1 MPAQLSQTVDVE
13 TPELVVLTY
22 TIAGVGSRA
31 LAALIDY
38 LICIAAII
46 VGTIGIAQFDR
57 TPGVSPAPAASG
69 AWVLAVMGIVLFVI
83 LWLYYVLFEAL
94 ADGQTPGK
102 RVMHLRVVR
111 DGGLAINFE
120 SSAVRN
126 LVRIVDMQPAF
137 FYAVGLTSLVVNS
150 RGKRLGDLA
159 AGTLVVKEALIPQT
173 IESTPVRTLR
183 HALPLSLS
191 ARLSENEYALLDRFV
206 QRRMEFDTD
215 RRTML
220 AKGLVDRLRGALD
233 EQADK
238 SPVNALVRLH
248 EDERSARARGV
259 ASRNDVGAA
268 RERHAIVAINS
279 PRWRKFSN
287 RLEALRGSGLKSLD
301 ENGVREF
308 VQEYRELAADLA
320 RLRTA
325 TRGTD
330 SAELF
335 FLNRLV
341 ASAHSLLYRRRSI
354 SLSRVVQ
361 FLFAEVPAEVRRSV
375 RPIMLATALL
385 FVPVVIAARA
395 VIVKPSLIPTML
407 SPGMIARADSGVQ
420 NAKEGKGYIDDPQVL
435 RPIMASRVITNNVQ
449 VTFGAF
455 AFGITAGV
463 ATAYVLVNNGIS
475 IGSVIGLYLT
485 KDIGHLVFGFMA
497 PHGVLELTA
506 IVIAGGAGFLLAAG
520 MLIPGQRT
528 RKRALVENGRRAI
541 RLIAASTFL
550 LVFAG
555 AIEGFISPNANIS
568 LTGKFVFSAATAVV
582 LLAYLRP
589 WAGWLT
595 TRRRDSSIPDT
606 DSPRSLSS
614 LSAIHPAQ

>member
-22 TIAGVGSRA
+22 TVAGVGSRA

-38 LICIAAII
+38 LICVAAMI
-46 VGTIGIAQFDR
+46 IGIIGLTQFDR
-57 TPGVSPAPAASG
+57 LPGQSKDASG
-69 AWVLAVMGIVLFVI
+69 AWVLAALGIFQFAI

-159 AGTLVVKEALIPQT
+159 AGTLVVREALIHQA
-173 IESTPVRTLR
+173 IESAPIRTER
-183 HALPLSLS
+183 NALPLSLS

-206 QRRMEFDTD
+206 QRRMEFDAD
-215 RRTML
+215 RRL
-220 AKGLVDRLRGALD
+220 ALARGLVERLRAALGED
-233 EQADK
+233 ADK
-238 SPVNALVRLH
+238 APINALVRLH

-259 ASRNDVGAA
+259 ASRNEVGAA

-279 PRWRKFSN
+279 PRWRAFAT
-287 RLEALRGSGLKSLD
+287 RLEGLRGQGLKSLD
-301 ENGVREF
+301 EKGVREF
-308 VQEYRELAADLA
+308 VQEYRELASDLA

-330 SAELF
+330 SSELF

-341 ASAHSLLYRRRSI
+341 ATAHSLLYRRRVLT
-354 SLSRVVQ
+354 LSGIVQ
-361 FLFAEVPAEVRRSV
+361 FLFAEVPAEVRRSF
-375 RPIMLATALL
+375 RPIMLAVALL
-385 FVPVVIAARA
+385 FVPVAIAATA
-395 VIVKPSLIPTML
+395 VVTKPALIPTLL

-420 NAKEGKGYIDDPQVL
+420 NAKVGKGYIDDPEL
-435 RPIMASRVITNNVQ
+435 FRPIMASRVMTNNVQ

-455 AFGITAGV
+455 AFGITAGIMTV
-463 ATAYVLVNNGIS
+463 WVLVTNGIS
-475 IGSVIGLYLT
+475 IGSVIGLYLS
-485 KDIGHLVFGFMA
+485 KHIGHLVFGFMA

-506 IVIAGGAGFLLAAG
+506 IVIAGGAGFLLAAAL
-520 MLIPGQRT
+520 LIPGQRT
-528 RKRALVENGRRAI
+528 RRRALVENGRRAI

-555 AIEGFISPNANIS
+555 AIEGFISPNASIS
-568 LTGKFVFSAATAVV
+568 LAGKFAFSGATAVL

-589 WAGWLT
+589 WASWLS
-595 TRRRDSSIPDT
+595 TRRPDSSVPDT

-614 LSAIHPAQ
+614 LSAIRPTQ